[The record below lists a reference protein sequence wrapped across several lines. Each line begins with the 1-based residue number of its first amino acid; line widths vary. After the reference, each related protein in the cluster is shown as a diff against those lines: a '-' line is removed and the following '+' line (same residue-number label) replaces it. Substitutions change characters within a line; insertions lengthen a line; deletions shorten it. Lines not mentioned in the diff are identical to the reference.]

1 MNTNIVNIDSEQSF
15 NGNNFSNFSLKT
27 ETFPEIKNVI
37 SIEIS
42 DVHFFYTSAGVS
54 TLTSTNNGGGA
65 GVTTSSMKFSNVLYR
80 FLTIN
85 DIERITYNSEDDNM
99 NSYTTKLL
107 RNNNKDCLE
116 PYPRIINFNQPINIG
131 NLNFSW
137 NLEDGSQVIN
147 LINLINN
154 ADIDPA
160 GGNERFT
167 FTLTIKS
174 LQNSTLKNYNEMFN
188 FSPEVLQR
196 LAYTKIIEDNNKK
209 DYRKEDNMYLPDNNY
224 VPNVN
229 EATPYNFPDNSQ
241 VKSITGDYSKQTQDI
256 NNNLNYLDNGNR
268 IQYNYN
274 GFVNGN

>member
-1 MNTNIVNIDSEQSF
+1 MNTNIINIDSEQTF
-15 NGNNFSNFSLKT
+15 NGNNFSNFSLVT
-27 ETFPEIKNVI
+27 DTFPEIKNVV

-42 DVHFFYTSAGVS
+42 DVHFFYTSVGGS

-85 DIERITYNSEDDNM
+85 DIEQITYNTEENNM

-107 RNNNKDCLE
+107 RNNNLDTLI
-116 PYPRIINFNQPINIG
+116 PQPRLIEFNQPINIG

-137 NLEDGSQVIN
+137 FKEDGSQARDLAD
-147 LINLINN
+147 LIDN
-154 ADIDPA
+154 AESA
-160 GGNERFT
+160 GDERFT
-167 FTLTIKS
+167 CTLTIKS

-196 LAYTKIIEDNNKK
+196 LAYTKIIQNNNEKKNNNEDNVKI
-209 DYRKEDNMYLPDNNY
+209 PDNNY
-224 VPNVN
+224 VPNTN
-229 EATPYNFPDNSQ
+229 EPTPYNLPTNLEQ
-241 VKSITGDYSKQTQDI
+241 VSISGNYTKETQEI

-268 IQYNYN
+268 VQYNYN
-274 GFVNGN
+274 GFINGN

>member
-15 NGNNFSNFSLKT
+15 NGSNFSNFSLKT
-27 ETFPEIKNVI
+27 EIFPEIKNVI

-42 DVHFFYTSAGVS
+42 DVHFFYTSAGAS
-54 TLTSTNNGGGA
+54 PLTSTDNGGGT
-65 GVTTSSMKFSNVLYR
+65 GVTTSSMKFSRVFYR

-85 DIERITYNSEDDNM
+85 DIERITYNSDEDNM

-137 NLEDGSQVIN
+137 NLEDGSQVAN
-147 LINLINN
+147 LVDLINN
-154 ADIDPA
+154 ADA
-160 GGNERFT
+160 AVVGKERFT

-196 LAYTKIIEDNNKK
+196 LAYTKIIEDNDKK

-224 VPNVN
+224 VPNVD

-241 VKSITGDYSKQTQDI
+241 VKSITGDYSKQTQEI